1 MSSSNLFQK
10 IQSEQFFGIP
20 SAPSSCGCN
29 NPWIT
34 KRAGKSVGGDGA
46 VASDKQD
53 VTLQIILG
61 VGLLGASIWYFSKQ
75 R

>member
-1 MSSSNLFQK
+1 MSSSSLLQK
-10 IQSEQFFGIP
+10 IQSEQFFGVP

-34 KRAGKSVGGDGA
+34 KRAGKSIGNESA
-46 VASDKQD
+46 PSDKPD